1 MGHLNTFPLSYKVRG
16 KRIIIVGGD
25 DEALNKVRL
34 VSKTT
39 ALIEIYASEPMAD
52 FSAWPVNVFARAV
65 TEADIAG
72 AALVFV
78 AEESAA
84 AEIAKAEARRL
95 GIPLNVVDVPAEC
108 DFYTPSIVERA
119 PLTVAISSEGDAPVL
134 ARLVR
139 AQIEALLAPGLG
151 KVARLAGS
159 LRHRVES
166 LIHDGASRR
175 RYYEAL
181 VASPAVERAVSASPV
196 AGIAAA
202 EQLLAQHVGAGAGQG
217 VVWLIGAGP
226 GSEDLLTLR
235 AQRLLQQADVIVHDQ
250 LVPQAVVQ
258 MGRRDAEQICV
269 GKARGH
275 HSFSQAQINTLI
287 VRLAGEGKKVAR
299 LKSGDPMVFGRAGE
313 EIAALRKTGIG
324 YEIVPG
330 VSAALA
336 AAADTATPVTLR
348 QVSSGFVMA
357 TAHGADD
364 SELAHWAALAQSGL
378 TLALYMGKA
387 IAAETAARLLGQGAA
402 PDLPVGIVVNAG
414 RSDSTRY
421 AASLGA
427 LAAGA
432 VDFVD
437 GPAVILIGRAVAEG
451 DWTHAATA
459 AAAAIKV
466 A

>member
-1 MGHLNTFPLSYKVRG
+1 MGSLNTFPLSFKVKG
-16 KRIIIVGGD
+16 KRIIIVGGG

-39 ALIEIYASEPMAD
+39 GLVEIYSRRIEAD
-52 FSAWPVNVFARAV
+52 FSAFDVSIHERALHA
-65 TEADIAG
+65 ADIAG
-72 AALVFV
+72 TALVFV
-78 AEESAA
+78 AEEGDDADL
-84 AEIAKAEARRL
+84 AKAEARRL

-108 DFYTPSIVERA
+108 DFYTPSIVDRA
-119 PLTVAISSEGDAPVL
+119 PLTVAISTEGDAPVL

-139 AQIEALLAPGLG
+139 AQIEALLAPGIG
-151 KVARLAGS
+151 KIASLAGG

-166 LIHDGASRR
+166 LIHDGAARR
-175 RYYEAL
+175 RFYEDL
-181 VASPAVERAVSASPV
+181 VTRPDMD
-196 AGIAAA
+196 
-202 EQLLAQHVGAGAGQG
+202 LAGAELLLEAHAANGPGQG

-226 GSEDLLTLR
+226 GAEDLLTLR

-250 LVPQAVVQ
+250 LVPAAVVE

-313 EIAALRKTGIG
+313 EVAALRQAGLS

-364 SELAHWAALAQSGL
+364 ADLAHWAALAQSGL

-387 IAAETAARLLGQGAA
+387 IAAETAVRLVAHGAA
-402 PDLPVGIVVNAG
+402 ADLPIGIVVNAG
-414 RSDSTRY
+414 RADRHLY
-421 AASLGA
+421 AGDLGA

-437 GPAVILIGRAVAEG
+437 GPAIILVGRAVAEG
-451 DWTHAATA
+451 DWADAASVA
-459 AAAAIKV
+459 ADNFKV

>member
-1 MGHLNTFPLSYKVRG
+1 MASLNTFPLSYKVKG

-39 ALIEIYASEPMAD
+39 GSIEIYAEHIEVD
-52 FSAWPVNVFARAV
+52 FSAFSVQIFQRAIV
-65 TEADIAG
+65 AADLVG

-78 AEESAA
+78 AEESDA
-84 AEIAKAEARRL
+84 AELAKAEARRL
-95 GIPLNVVDVPAEC
+95 GIPLNVVDVPEQC
-108 DFYTPSIVERA
+108 DFYTPSIVDRA
-119 PLTVAISSEGDAPVL
+119 PLTVAISTEGDAPVL

-139 AQIEALLAPGLG
+139 AQIEAMLAPGIG
-151 KVARLAGS
+151 KIASLAGG
-159 LRHRVES
+159 LRQKVES
-166 LIHDGASRR
+166 LIHDGAARR
-175 RYYEAL
+175 RFYEDL
-181 VASPAVERAVSASPV
+181 VTRPGMDRQGAEDLLDAH
-196 AGIAAA
+196 AANG
-202 EQLLAQHVGAGAGQG
+202 VGQG

-250 LVPQAVVQ
+250 LVPAAVVE

-275 HSFSQAQINTLI
+275 HSFTQAQINTLI
-287 VRLAGEGKKVAR
+287 VRLAVEGKKVAR

-313 EIAALRKTGIG
+313 EIAALREAGIG
-324 YEIVPG
+324 YQIVPG

-364 SELAHWAALAQSGL
+364 TDLAHWAALAQSGL

-387 IAAETAARLLGQGAA
+387 IAASTSARLVAHGAPA
-402 PDLPVGIVVNAG
+402 DLPIGIVVNAG
-414 RSDSTRY
+414 RPDRQSY
-421 AASLGA
+421 AGTLGA
-427 LAAGA
+427 LAQGA
-432 VDFVD
+432 VEFVD
-437 GPAVILIGRAVAEG
+437 GPAIILVGRAVAEG
-451 DWTHAATA
+451 DWADAATVA
-459 AAAAIKV
+459 AQSFKV